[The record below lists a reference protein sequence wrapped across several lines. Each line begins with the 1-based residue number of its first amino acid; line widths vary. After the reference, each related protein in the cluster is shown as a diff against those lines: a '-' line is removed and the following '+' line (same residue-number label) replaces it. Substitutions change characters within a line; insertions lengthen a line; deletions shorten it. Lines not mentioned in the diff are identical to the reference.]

1 MTRKIILFL
10 LIILYPSIA
19 LCQQTNQKVADKNF
33 AIVNGFM
40 FGATIFNTEATFL
53 AIKRCPSCMGLD
65 PTAQPSIALDKR
77 LAVYGMLMMLN
88 GDTALASYILKKK
101 KNRYWWIAPVAV
113 GTIASVMGGM
123 NMRFVF

>member
-1 MTRKIILFL
+1 MTRKIVLFL

-19 LCQQTNQKVADKNF
+19 LGQQADQKIADKKF
-33 AIVNGFM
+33 AMVNGFM
-40 FGATIFNTEATFL
+40 FAATIFNTEATFL
-53 AIKRCPSCMGLD
+53 AIKKCPGCMGLD
-65 PTAQPSIALDKR
+65 STAQPSIGLDKR

-88 GDTALASYILKKK
+88 GNTALASYKLKEN
-101 KNRYWWIAPVAV
+101 KNRYWWLAPVAV